1 MTETMETIETG
12 AITND
17 DIVAA
22 IKSSTGEVFSTMLSM
37 EIDSCEILE
46 PQIVASH
53 PASGIISVIG
63 LAGKWAGTGSVAC
76 SASFACLMSSMFLM
90 AEYKTVD
97 EDVLDAIAEIT
108 NMIIGN
114 VKNALEVKVG
124 EMGLSTP
131 TVIFGRDFQTRSAR
145 THDWTGVRFRSGEH
159 EMAVQMSLSP
169 NRENSRTVRPG
180 FQFPQVVI

>member
-1 MTETMETIETG
+1 
-12 AITND
+12 
-17 DIVAA
+17 
-22 IKSSTGEVFSTMLSM
+22 MLSM
-37 EIDSCEILE
+37 EMTLLA
-46 PQIVASH
+46 PQIVASN

-124 EMGLSTP
+124 RMGLSTP

-145 THDWTGVRFRSGEH
+145 NHDWTGVRFRSGDTDGGTNVPR
-159 EMAVQMSLSP
+159 AKP
-169 NRENSRTVRPG
+169 RKFRTVRPG
-180 FQFPQVVI
+180 FSFHR